1 MKKMLFLLSVA
12 AMAMLFSGCA
22 SIISKSEYTVA
33 VTTNAPK
40 AEVTVRNPGSGF
52 VISSGEAPYA
62 VNLKSSDGLFSSAS
76 YMFEIKDLETNK
88 KQIRI
93 INGSLCPWFFGNF
106 FLGGIIGMGIDGATG
121 AMYELD
127 EAVYVHFSEYDN

>member
-1 MKKMLFLLSVA
+1 MLLLAGVA
-12 AMAMLFSGCA
+12 AVTMLFSGCA
-22 SIISKSEYTVA
+22 SVVSKAEYDVA
-33 VTTNAPK
+33 ITTNAPH
-40 AEVTVRNPGSGF
+40 AEVTVRNPQSGF
-52 VISSGEAPYA
+52 VIASGEAPYT
-62 VNLKSSDGLFSSAS
+62 VNLKSSDGFFSSAS
-76 YMFEIKDLETNK
+76 YMFEVKDLETNK

-127 EAVYVHFSEYDN
+127 EAVYVHFSEYDD